1 MSDFWMPTA
10 QAFEQLFDKPKMTE
24 KLLLKPPFRYLHD
37 IFLATLGATGFG
49 NGLFTEAELDSK
61 ANHEK
66 DAKINILTKMITI
79 TEMMV
84 GEKIDVKPSKIVAG
98 LEPERTNYFLQ
109 QLFRAATCG
118 VDSAPYVRQI
128 TGEGGDEEA
137 EEEARRQA
145 EAQAAEDEK
154 AKRKAAE
161 EKKKRA
167 EDKKKQEDMLRK
179 RQEEEE
185 DRKRKEQEAQ
195 ARRDQEEA
203 KARSKTQKAKAEKPS
218 NIIRDGAE

>member
-1 MSDFWMPTA
+1 MPTA
-10 QAFEQLFDKPKMTE
+10 QAFEQLFEKPKMTE

-37 IFLATLGATGFG
+37 IFLATLGSTGFG
-49 NGLFTEAELDSK
+49 NGLFTEVELDSK

-66 DAKINILTKMITI
+66 DAKISILTKMITL

-118 VDSAPYVRQI
+118 VDSAAYVRQI
-128 TGEGGDEEA
+128 TGEGGDDEA

-145 EAQAAEDEK
+145 EAQAAAEEEEK
-154 AKRKAAE
+154 AKRKAAD

-167 EDKKKQEDMLRK
+167 EEKKKQEDMLRK

-185 DRKRKEQEAQ
+185 DRKRKEQEA
-195 ARRDQEEA
+195 
-203 KARSKTQKAKAEKPS
+203 
-218 NIIRDGAE
+218 